1 VSFFAFSTLFYW
13 ILTVAHCF
21 FPLFRQISLYQF
33 DLSSDDENEGDS
45 NSIQHQIE
53 ILTKYC
59 KDHAI
64 SRYQIYKDD
73 GFSGTNFKRPGF
85 LDMIGDIEAGLVNMV
100 IVKDMSRFGRN
111 YLEVGLYTEIRFPE
125 MGVRFIAVND
135 GVDSDDQMGNDF
147 TPFRNIINEWYAKD
161 TSKKIRAVFRNK
173 GMSGQ
178 RLAVNAP
185 YGYIKGE
192 DGHLLVDE
200 ETAPVV
206 ELIFQL
212 CVEGNGPGK
221 IARML
226 KEREI
231 PTPGTITFQR
241 TGQTSR
247 YFPDDPCRWNPA
259 TVLSILGQDAYLGRT
274 TNFKTTKLSYKSKK
288 TVINSPDKWAVF
300 EGTHEAIID
309 KETWEIVQKSRE
321 HRRRPTKMGEMGL
334 FSGLAYCADCGA
346 KLYHHRSITL
356 TKEQESYICSNYQSR
371 KKCTAHYIRAVVL
384 EQLVLQNLQ
393 RVVAYAQEDE
403 NEFVR
408 RVMENKTAV
417 QRAEQ
422 EQAKRKLEKQERR
435 ISELDRIIQQLYED
449 RVSGALS
456 AERFAKL
463 SGGYEKEQEEL
474 KQSAKELQAIVN
486 TIETQAVN
494 VQSFLKI
501 VRKYTAPTELTPA
514 LLREFVEKI
523 VVHAPDKSSG
533 HRTQRIDVHYNF
545 IGEIDFSPEYSQ
557 VSRQTTA

>member
-1 VSFFAFSTLFYW
+1 MN
-13 ILTVAHCF
+13 
-21 FPLFRQISLYQF
+21 RQYNNQGEKWTALYVR
-33 DLSSDDENEGDS
+33 LSRDDENEGDS

-247 YFPDDPCRWNPA
+247 YFPDDPCRWNAA
-259 TVLSILGQDAYLGRT
+259 TVQRILEQDTYLGRT

-309 KETWEIVQKSRE
+309 KETWEIVRKSRE

-463 SGGYEKEQEEL
+463 SKGYEKEQEDL

-501 VRKYTAPTELTPA
+501 VRKYTAPSELTPA

>member
-1 VSFFAFSTLFYW
+1 MN
-13 ILTVAHCF
+13 
-21 FPLFRQISLYQF
+21 RQYNNQGEKWTALYVR
-33 DLSSDDENEGDS
+33 LSRDDENEGDS

-247 YFPDDPCRWNPA
+247 YFPDDPCRWNAA
-259 TVLSILGQDAYLGRT
+259 TVQRILEQDTYLGRT

-474 KQSAKELQAIVN
+474 KQSAKELQTIVN

>member
-1 VSFFAFSTLFYW
+1 MVTAGLE
-13 ILTVAHCF
+13 AMMN
-21 FPLFRQISLYQF
+21 RQYNNQGEKWTALYVR
-33 DLSSDDENEGDS
+33 LSRDDENEGDS

-59 KDHAI
+59 KDHDI

-247 YFPDDPCRWNPA
+247 YFPDDPCRWNAA
-259 TVLSILGQDAYLGRT
+259 TVQRILEQDTYLGRT

-501 VRKYTAPTELTPA
+501 VRKYTAPTELTSA

>member
-1 VSFFAFSTLFYW
+1 MVTAGLE
-13 ILTVAHCF
+13 AMMN
-21 FPLFRQISLYQF
+21 RQYNNQGEKWTALYVR
-33 DLSSDDENEGDS
+33 LSRDDENEGDS

-59 KDHAI
+59 KDHDI

-309 KETWEIVQKSRE
+309 KETWEIVQKNRE

>member
-1 VSFFAFSTLFYW
+1 MAAFAKVLAEKWT
-13 ILTVAHCF
+13 A
-21 FPLFRQISLYQF
+21 LYVR
-33 DLSSDDENEGDS
+33 LSRDDENEGDS
-45 NSIQHQIE
+45 NSIAHQIE

-59 KDHAI
+59 KDHGI
-64 SRYQIYKDD
+64 TQHKVYKDD
-73 GFSGTNFKRPGF
+73 GFSGTNFNRPGF
-85 LDMIGDIEAGLVNMV
+85 KEMLSDIEAGLVGAV

-247 YFPDDPCRWNPA
+247 YFPDDPCRWNAA
-259 TVLSILGQDAYLGRT
+259 TVQRILEQDTYLGRT

-463 SGGYEKEQEEL
+463 SGGYEKEQKEL

>member
-1 VSFFAFSTLFYW
+1 MVTAGLE
-13 ILTVAHCF
+13 AMMN
-21 FPLFRQISLYQF
+21 RQYNNQGKKWTALYVR
-33 DLSSDDENEGDS
+33 LSRDDENEGDS

-59 KDHAI
+59 KDHDI

-247 YFPDDPCRWNPA
+247 YFPDDPCRWNAA
-259 TVLSILGQDAYLGRT
+259 TVQRILEQDTYLGRT

-334 FSGLAYCADCGA
+334 FSGLAYCADCDA

-545 IGEIDFSPEYSQ
+545 IGEIDFSPEYSR

>member
-1 VSFFAFSTLFYW
+1 MVTAGLE
-13 ILTVAHCF
+13 AMMN
-21 FPLFRQISLYQF
+21 RQYNNQGEKWTALYVR
-33 DLSSDDENEGDS
+33 LSRDDENEGDS

-59 KDHAI
+59 KDHDI

-135 GVDSDDQMGNDF
+135 GADSDDQMGNDF

-247 YFPDDPCRWNPA
+247 YFPDDPCRWNAA
-259 TVLSILGQDAYLGRT
+259 TVQRILEQDTYLGRT

>member
-1 VSFFAFSTLFYW
+1 MN
-13 ILTVAHCF
+13 
-21 FPLFRQISLYQF
+21 RQYNNQGEKWTALYVR
-33 DLSSDDENEGDS
+33 LSRDDENEGDS

-334 FSGLAYCADCGA
+334 FSGLAYCADCSA

>member
-1 VSFFAFSTLFYW
+1 M
-13 ILTVAHCF
+13 I
-21 FPLFRQISLYQF
+21 RQSGNLIERWTALYVR
-33 DLSSDDENEGDS
+33 LSRDDENEGDS
-45 NSIQHQIE
+45 NSIAHQIE
-53 ILTKYC
+53 ILTKYA
-59 KDHAI
+59 KDHGI
-64 SRYQIYKDD
+64 TSYKVYKDD
-73 GFSGTNFKRPGF
+73 GYSGTSFKRPGF
-85 LDMIGDIEAGLVNMV
+85 QEMMTDIEAGLVSMV

-178 RLAVNAP
+178 RLSTNAP
-185 YGYIKGE
+185 YGYIRGE

-212 CVEGNGPGK
+212 CAEGNGPGK

-226 KEREI
+226 KERSI
-231 PTPGTITFQR
+231 PTPGTIEFQR
-241 TGQTSR
+241 TGRTR
-247 YFPDDPCRWNPA
+247 NYHPDNPCGWNES
-259 TVLSILGQDAYLGRT
+259 SISNILEQDAYLGRT

-288 TVINSPDKWAVF
+288 KIENTPDKWAVF
-300 EGTHEAIID
+300 EDTHKAIID
-309 KETWEIVQKSRE
+309 PETWEIVQKARE
-321 HRRRPTKMGEMGL
+321 QRRRPTKMGEMGM

-346 KLYHHRSITL
+346 RLYHCRTASWTH
-356 TKEQESYICSNYQSR
+356 EQECYTCATYRNKKGCS
-371 KKCTAHYIRAVVL
+371 AHYIRAVVL

-403 NEFVR
+403 DEFVR
-408 RVMENKTAV
+408 RIMENKMTL
-417 QRAEQ
+417 QRTEQ
-422 EQAKRKLEKQERR
+422 EKAKRKLEKQERR
-435 ISELDRIIQQLYED
+435 YNELDTIIQRLYED
-449 RVSGALS
+449 HVVGKLS
-456 AERFAKL
+456 EERFAKL
-463 SGGYEKEQEEL
+463 SEGYEQEQAEL
-474 KQSAKELQAIVN
+474 KQSIADLSVIVHAAQ
-486 TIETQAVN
+486 TQAVN

-501 VRKYTAPTELTPA
+501 VKKYTQPTELTPA

-533 HRTQRIDVHYNF
+533 HRIQRIDVHYNF
-545 IGEIDFSPEYSQ
+545 IGEIDFSPEFSQYSKK
-557 VSRQTTA
+557 TTA

>member
-1 VSFFAFSTLFYW
+1 MN
-13 ILTVAHCF
+13 
-21 FPLFRQISLYQF
+21 RQYNNQGEKWTALYVR
-33 DLSSDDENEGDS
+33 LSRDDENEGDS

-247 YFPDDPCRWNPA
+247 YFPDDPCRWNAA
-259 TVLSILGQDAYLGRT
+259 TVQRILEQDTYLGRT

-309 KETWEIVQKSRE
+309 KETWEIVRKSRE

-463 SGGYEKEQEEL
+463 SKGYEKEQEDL

-545 IGEIDFSPEYSQ
+545 IGEIDFSPEYSR